1 MANIR
6 VHLYVE
12 GFVQGVFFR
21 SDTREEAR
29 RLGVNGWVRNLPDG
43 RVEVVGEGEEKAV
56 KELVNW
62 CHKGPPGARVSQVK
76 IENEQ
81 YRGEFDSFSIEYY

>member
-21 SDTREEAR
+21 SDTRDEAR
-29 RLGVNGWVRNLPDG
+29 RLGVNGWVRNLPNG
-43 RVEVVGEGEEKAV
+43 RVEVVGEGEENAV

-62 CHKGPPGARVSQVK
+62 CHKGPPGAKVSQVK
-76 IENEQ
+76 VEHEQ
-81 YRGEFDSFSIEYY
+81 YQGEFSSFSIRYY

>member
-21 SDTREEAR
+21 ADTREEAQ
-29 RLGVNGWVRNLPDG
+29 RLGVTGWVRNLPDG
-43 RVEVVGEGEEKAV
+43 GVEVVGEGEENAV
-56 KELVNW
+56 KELINW
-62 CHKGPPGARVSQVK
+62 CHKGPSGARVSKVK
-76 IENEQ
+76 IEYEQ
-81 YRGEFDSFSIEYY
+81 YQGEFDSFSVRYY